1 LNEKCKDFPD
11 INGREVFS
19 LAPLLF
25 LCLVLGIFPFYL
37 LDWMDTSV
45 VELMSLLNPGS

>member
-1 LNEKCKDFPD
+1 LNEKYKALPD
-11 INGREVFS
+11 INGREILS

-45 VELMSLLNPGS
+45 IELMSLLNPGS